1 MITETLSA
9 RRKRDLHI
17 LIILS
22 ALMSFASVSTDL
34 YLPAMP
40 QIARDLHMA
49 SGGIELT
56 LSGFLIGFSLG
67 QLLWGP
73 IGDRYGR
80 RMPVVVGLLIFM
92 VGSAGC
98 ALSGSLTQMVCWRAV
113 QAVGACAG
121 PVLARAMVRD
131 LYTRERSAQM
141 LSTLFLFMAVAP
153 LSGPLIGG
161 QILAF
166 STWPVIFWIMV
177 GFGIIALICMYFL
190 PETLTQEARSVAPLS
205 QSLREYGQLLRNHRV
220 MGYAVASTFYY
231 GGFYAFIA
239 GTPFAYIDYYHVS
252 PQAYGLLFGVNI
264 LGVMTANFVNSKLVM
279 RIGSQRL
286 FHRGAATAAV
296 AGGVMIMNAWTGWFG
311 IIGLAVPFFFYA
323 AMNGFIVAN
332 SVAGALAEVNQNAG
346 ACSSLIGSM
355 QYGSGIV
362 TAALLGW
369 LADGTPW
376 VMGAVI
382 GGCAILCCV
391 TAVLLQ
397 RVAVKVPEKAEL

>member
-190 PETLTQEARSVAPLS
+190 PETLTREARSVAPLS
-205 QSLREYGQLLRNHRV
+205 RSLREYGQLLRNHRV

-296 AGGVMIMNAWTGWFG
+296 
-311 IIGLAVPFFFYA
+311 
-323 AMNGFIVAN
+323 
-332 SVAGALAEVNQNAG
+332 
-346 ACSSLIGSM
+346 
-355 QYGSGIV
+355 
-362 TAALLGW
+362 
-369 LADGTPW
+369 
-376 VMGAVI
+376 
-382 GGCAILCCV
+382 
-391 TAVLLQ
+391 LLQ